1 MPTEDDFLRLE
12 DMERFVQDAEEAA
25 MRDNASEEDQ
35 EGDDEGDDDDD
46 DDDDDLGKPSIFP
59 GKAPFLVGNGKTCT
73 SSLQ

>member
-12 DMERFVQDAEEAA
+12 DMESFVQDAEEAA

-35 EGDDEGDDDDD
+35 GGDDEGDD

-59 GKAPFLVGNGKTCT
+59 GKAPFLVGNAKTCT